1 MSLPE
6 KWKEAIRKKLVSYCT
21 EDDAHDQP
29 PCGTCDAIASDITVA
44 LTKLRE
50 EQQAQAQREMGTV
63 LTILFGK
70 LRGAA
75 WNAVHEDYPEVAE
88 KVARHDAELRK
99 LVLQE
104 VFNYWDS
111 ENVDS
116 GDVWDWLL
124 EQIADKPESTVR
136 EKP

>member
-1 MSLPE
+1 MSSLPE
-6 KWKEAIRKKLVSYCT
+6 KWKEAIHKVLNNWGYGVSSLP
-21 EDDAHDQP
+21 E
-29 PCGTCDAIASDITVA
+29 ITAA
-44 LTKLRE
+44 LTQLWE

-99 LVLQE
+99 RVRNQALTYAAGVCIPTE
-104 VFNYWDS
+104 IDDTDCNIGCHDADAAAIFA
-111 ENVDS
+111 
-116 GDVWDWLL
+116 LL
-124 EQIADKPESTVR
+124 DKPESTVR
-136 EKP
+136 EGK